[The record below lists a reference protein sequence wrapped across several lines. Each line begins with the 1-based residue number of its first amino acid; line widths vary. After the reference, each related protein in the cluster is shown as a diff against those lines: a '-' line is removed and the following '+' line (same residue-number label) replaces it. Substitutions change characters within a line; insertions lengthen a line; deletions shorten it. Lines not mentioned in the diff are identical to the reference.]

1 MALYVLGDMHLSIG
15 TPDKSMDI
23 FSGWDDY
30 HQLLKQN
37 WLDNVKEEDTVVLA
51 GDTSWAM
58 KLEDTYADFDFVNRL
73 PGRKIILKGN
83 HDYWWTSMKKM
94 NDFFARNNF
103 TTLNILHNNHYKYDE
118 YGICGTRGWVNI
130 GEETANAKI
139 MAREVQRLEESIKS
153 ALRVELIP
161 IVFLHYPP
169 IYGNSYNYDILEVMY
184 KYKINRCYYGH
195 IHGLG
200 YKNAIIGERDGIIFE
215 LISSDFLR
223 FAPKKVL

>member
-118 YGICGTRGWVNI
+118 YGICGTRGWV
-130 GEETANAKI
+130 
-139 MAREVQRLEESIKS
+139 
-153 ALRVELIP
+153 
-161 IVFLHYPP
+161 
-169 IYGNSYNYDILEVMY
+169 
-184 KYKINRCYYGH
+184 
-195 IHGLG
+195 
-200 YKNAIIGERDGIIFE
+200 
-215 LISSDFLR
+215 
-223 FAPKKVL
+223 